1 MRSIPEVGNG
11 RSRELCEALELAR
24 RTLQADHFRFF
35 TSNHSRPVT
44 ATIKTMMMLHGV
56 DEVGSSLGVVS
67 GFASGAIGVGGCT
80 TGGFGA
86 GVVSVVCGSA
96 VPGVVLGDGFKAAN
110 RLLLYFSDA
119 TICLESGM
127 LESDGSIATATS
139 SASMSIADLVSL
151 SLGSSSFHTD
161 DRDRTY

>member
-1 MRSIPEVGNG
+1 MGNE

-24 RTLQADHFRFF
+24 CMLQADHFRFF
-35 TSNHSRPVT
+35 TSNHSRPIAATINT
-44 ATIKTMMMLHGV
+44 ATTDHGV
-56 DEVGSSLGVVS
+56 DEVASSLCVDVVEVVET
-67 GFASGAIGVGGCT
+67 FFCTVGCT
-80 TGGFGA
+80 TGGGFGA
-86 GVVSVVCGSA
+86 GVVSVVCGFA

-139 SASMSIADLVSL
+139 SASISIADLVSL
-151 SLGSSSFHTD
+151 SRGSSSFHTD